1 MNKNVK
7 RILAGLT
14 MMVSVGLV
22 AGCGTT
28 EQVGYVDMQKIMTDS
43 QKGQDTNNK
52 IQAKFTEINARL
64 AQDQS
69 AGQDAN
75 TMMQNQQKAQQEF
88 QAYQQAMINDFR
100 NAVDTNVQAIAKE
113 KNITAVVEK
122 NALIS
127 GGVDLTEEVLNKMGK
142 AANASDANANQAAS
156 GDANAQSTATSGST
170 ESNK

>member
-52 IQAKFTEINARL
+52 LQAKFTEINARL

-88 QAYQQAMINDFR
+88 QAYQQAMINEFPQR
-100 NAVDTNVQAIAKE
+100 CRYECTGYCERK
-113 KNITAVVEK
+113 KYYCR
-122 NALIS
+122 S
-127 GGVDLTEEVLNKMGK
+127 
-142 AANASDANANQAAS
+142 
-156 GDANAQSTATSGST
+156 
-170 ESNK
+170 

>member
-52 IQAKFTEINARL
+52 LQAKFTEINARL

-142 AANASDANANQAAS
+142 AANASDANQAAS

>member
-22 AGCGTT
+22 AGCGTS
-28 EQVGYVDMQKIMTDS
+28 EQVGYGDMQKIMTDS

-52 IQAKFTEINARL
+52 LQAKFTEINARL